1 MKLLLLEDDPFLG
14 ELLYEH
20 LSRDFEVSY
29 CYDGLTAYDEIVQ
42 NNFDIL
48 LLDVSVPSLSGFELL
63 QALREREILTPTMFI
78 TSLNSA
84 QDLKNGFDIGCNEYL
99 KKPFEFIELDARLQ
113 NLIKNHKLAEKT
125 YKLDDF
131 TIDIDMQKITNSQNS
146 YKLSHK
152 ESKIIEYLLKNR
164 SRVVTVDE
172 LTSNVWSYEETPN
185 NTTIRTYIKNLR
197 AILGK
202 EKIQS
207 IKGVGYVLL

>member
-1 MKLLLLEDDPFLG
+1 MKILLLEDDPLLG

-20 LSRDFEVSY
+20 LSRDFEVFY
-29 CYDGLTAYDEIVQ
+29 CYDGLKAYDEIIK
-42 NNFDIL
+42 NSFDIL
-48 LLDVSVPSLSGFELL
+48 LLDVSVPSFSGFELL
-63 QALREREILTPTMFI
+63 KALREREILTPAMFI

-84 QDLKNGFDIGCNEYL
+84 QDLKIGFDIGCNEYL

-113 NLIKNHKLAEKT
+113 NLIKHHKLADKT

-131 TIDIDMQKITNSQNS
+131 VIDVSMQKVTNGSLS
-146 YKLSHK
+146 YKLSNK

-164 SRVVTVDE
+164 TKVVTADE
-172 LTSNVWSYEETPN
+172 LASNVWSYEETPN

-197 AILGK
+197 AIFGK
-202 EKIQS
+202 DRIQS

>member
-20 LSRDFEVSY
+20 LSQDFNVCF
-29 CYDGLTAYDEIVQ
+29 CYDGLMAYDEIIQ

-63 QALREREILTPTMFI
+63 QALRDREISTPTMFI

-84 QDLKNGFDIGCNEYL
+84 VDLKRGFDIGCNEYL

-113 NLIKNHKLAEKT
+113 NLIKNHKLADKT
-125 YKLDDF
+125 YRLDDF
-131 TIDIDMQKITNSQNS
+131 HIDIAMQNVTNGATS

-152 ESKIIEYLLKNR
+152 ESKIIEYFLKNR
-164 SRVVTVDE
+164 TKVITADE
-172 LTSNVWSYEETPN
+172 LASNVWNYEETPN

-197 AILGK
+197 AIFGK
-202 EKIQS
+202 DKIQS

>member
-1 MKLLLLEDDPFLG
+1 MKILLLEDDPLLG

-20 LSRDFEVSY
+20 LSRNFDVFY
-29 CYDGLTAYDEIVQ
+29 CYDGLMAYDEIIK
-42 NNFDIL
+42 NSFDIL
-48 LLDVSVPSLSGFELL
+48 LLDVSVPSFSGFELL
-63 QALREREILTPTMFI
+63 KALREREILTPAMFI

-84 QDLKNGFDIGCNEYL
+84 QDLKIGFDIGCNEYL

-113 NLIKNHKLAEKT
+113 NLIKHHKLVDKT

-131 TIDIDMQKITNSQNS
+131 VIDVSMQKITNGSLS
-146 YKLSHK
+146 YKLSNK

-164 SRVVTVDE
+164 TKVVTADE
-172 LTSNVWSYEETPN
+172 LASNVWSYEETPN

-197 AILGK
+197 AIFGK
-202 EKIQS
+202 NRIQS